1 MDVGRAVTRA
11 ALAGL
16 AAGTV
21 LGVAA
26 RRRRSATR
34 TEPDVHRDRSPTRTE
49 PDARRDH
56 VHARTEPDARRDR
69 SRARTGPRYRD
80 RPSAGAGLSGRRG
93 RPVTVTTDDGVR
105 LAADV
110 EEAASPGPV
119 VIFIHGW
126 VMNRHCWHFQRE
138 ALAGR
143 ATLVFY
149 DQRGHGDSSAG
160 TLDACTVDRLGDD
173 LAAVI
178 EATVPE
184 GTPVVLV
191 GHSMGGMTVMAFAAR
206 HPGTLAARVAG
217 VALLSTSPGGLRDST
232 FGLPWPLG
240 RLAPRFTPVVFER
253 MLARGALIDRR
264 PALRSRTNLPVTRYV
279 AFGPRAPR
287 EHVRFVSAMAV
298 ATPTEVMAG
307 FFRAFLVH
315 DKLAALAALEPV
327 ETLVMVGDRDR
338 LTPAEHSRRIAAALP
353 GARLVVLP
361 GAGHMIG
368 LERPADVGRE
378 LTALLD
384 RIAAG
389 RAGRSG
395 R

>member
-1 MDVGRAVTRA
+1 MRWIGC
-11 ALAGL
+11 
-16 AAGTV
+16 
-21 LGVAA
+21 
-26 RRRRSATR
+26 
-34 TEPDVHRDRSPTRTE
+34 
-49 PDARRDH
+49 
-56 VHARTEPDARRDR
+56 
-69 SRARTGPRYRD
+69 
-80 RPSAGAGLSGRRG
+80 
-93 RPVTVTTDDGVR
+93 
-105 LAADV
+105 
-110 EEAASPGPV
+110 AASG
-119 VIFIHGW
+119 
-126 VMNRHCWHFQRE
+126 
-138 ALAGR
+138 
-143 ATLVFY
+143 
-149 DQRGHGDSSAG
+149 
-160 TLDACTVDRLGDD
+160 
-173 LAAVI
+173 
-178 EATVPE
+178 
-184 GTPVVLV
+184 
-191 GHSMGGMTVMAFAAR
+191 
-206 HPGTLAARVAG
+206 
-217 VALLSTSPGGLRDST
+217 
-232 FGLPWPLG
+232 
-240 RLAPRFTPVVFER
+240 
-253 MLARGALIDRR
+253 
-264 PALRSRTNLPVTRYV
+264 SRTNLPVTRYV

-389 RAGRSG
+389 RAGRPG